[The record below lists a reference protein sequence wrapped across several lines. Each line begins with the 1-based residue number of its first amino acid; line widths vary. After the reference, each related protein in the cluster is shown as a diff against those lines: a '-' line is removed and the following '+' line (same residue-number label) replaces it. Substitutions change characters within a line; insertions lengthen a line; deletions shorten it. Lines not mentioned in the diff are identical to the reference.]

1 MHKKSQFLI
10 GAVLLAV
17 TYAAAAQKP
26 IVYPSKGQ
34 SATQQNKDDGECYV
48 WAKQNTGYDPASP
61 PAQTGAAQPA
71 APLRQGGVLRGAAA
85 GAAVGAVGDNDVGNA
100 AAKGAVIGGVAQ
112 RSRHRGQ
119 QEAANQ
125 QAQAAQQQQAA
136 ANDTYQRAYSA
147 CMSGRGYTVN

>member
-1 MHKKSQFLI
+1 MHKKLQLLI
-10 GAVLLAV
+10 TATLLPLACAVF
-17 TYAAAAQKP
+17 AQKP

-34 SATQQNKDDGECYV
+34 SAAQQNKDDGECYV
-48 WAKQNTGYDPASP
+48 WAKQNTGYDPANP
-61 PAQTGAAQPA
+61 PAQAGAAQPA
-71 APLRQGGVLRGAAA
+71 APMRQGGVLRGAAA
-85 GAAVGAVGDNDVGNA
+85 GAVVGAVGDNDVGNA

-112 RSRHRGQ
+112 RARHRGQ

-125 QAQAAQQQQAA
+125 QAQAGQQQQAA

>member
-1 MHKKSQFLI
+1 MQTKSQFIFGVTLLSLTF
-10 GAVLLAV
+10 AVF
-17 TYAAAAQKP
+17 AQKP

-34 SATQQNKDDGECYV
+34 SAAQQNKDDGECYV

-61 PAQTGAAQPA
+61 PVQASQPA

-85 GAAVGAVGDNDVGNA
+85 GAVVGGVGGNDVGNA

-112 RSRHRGQ
+112 RARHRNQ
-119 QEAANQ
+119 QDAANQ
-125 QAQAAQQQQAA
+125 QTQAAQQQQAA